1 MPCEDTGLTVDLKPG
16 FNDRVGRRYTLGI
29 RDGIA
34 GVI

>member
-1 MPCEDTGLTVDLKPG
+1 MPCEDTGLTIDLKPG
-16 FNDRVGRRYTLGI
+16 FNDRVPAYTLGT

>member
-1 MPCEDTGLTVDLKPG
+1 MACENSGLTVDLKPG
-16 FNDRVGRRYTLGI
+16 FNDRVRRVLLGT